1 MALALLYRVAWRE
14 WRGEDQ
20 GWAQRETT
28 LLFRLGEAEVW
39 VERARR
45 NVGALVWTIGIY
57 GYAYEEDRAAC
68 AGA

>member
-1 MALALLYRVAWRE
+1 MALALTYRVAWRE

-20 GWAQRETT
+20 GWAWRHSPLFFT
-28 LLFRLGEAEVW
+28 LREAEVW

-45 NVGALVWTIGIY
+45 TVGAHVWTIGIY
-57 GYAYEEDRAAC
+57 GYACHEDRAAC